1 MEVIMVYNNKFVVVV
16 KAKGKILREQG
27 DIVYVPFGTEY
38 TIMLKNLNTKRAV
51 ATVTVDG
58 SNVTSGYKLIVEP
71 GETFELEGFMR
82 GQSVSHKFKFIEK
95 TKRIQKHRGNKICDG
110 LIQVT
115 FQFERRTNY
124 FESKVM
130 SDYDWYENAPIKY
143 KTNNFYDPAAVP
155 LNNNKYASN
164 TVASCNLN
172 DNGITVKGSES
183 NQSFDTGSVGLLEP
197 TKYNIVLQLKG
208 ALKKKKLKKLVTTKT
223 KIQCE
228 TCGKKNKSSN
238 KFCGECGTALFN

>member
-95 TKRIQKHRGNKICDG
+95 TKRIQKHRGNKSY
-110 LIQVT
+110 
-115 FQFERRTNY
+115 RYTN
-124 FESKVM
+124 E
-130 SDYDWYENAPIKY
+130 
-143 KTNNFYDPAAVP
+143 
-155 LNNNKYASN
+155 
-164 TVASCNLN
+164 
-172 DNGITVKGSES
+172 
-183 NQSFDTGSVGLLEP
+183 
-197 TKYNIVLQLKG
+197 VL
-208 ALKKKKLKKLVTTKT
+208 
-223 KIQCE
+223 
-228 TCGKKNKSSN
+228 
-238 KFCGECGTALFN
+238 